1 MSCSGGICGGAQGHF
16 PDPNKR
22 GSTGGAYRVTDPRA
36 ASAVRRPTYFN
47 PTLHRISVVAQNPT
61 TISLRE
67 FGTLLVFLFAL
78 YKGFFV
84 AASADRLLRLEPVVS
99 VCPYHAALPCVW
111 RYLQLLFGLFAYR
124 WAGAVVPWACV
135 AAVAVFFGEEAL
147 GMLRGRGRK

>member
-1 MSCSGGICGGAQGHF
+1 MSCGGGGCGAQSLF
-16 PDPNKR
+16 PNPNNR
-22 GSTGGAYRVTDPRA
+22 GSSGGAYRVTDPRA

-47 PTLHRISVVAQNPT
+47 PTLHRVSVVAQNPT

-67 FGTLLVFLFAL
+67 FGILLVVLFAL

-99 VCPYHAALPCVW
+99 VCPRDAALPCVW
-111 RYLQLLFGLFAYR
+111 RYLQLLFGMFAYR
-124 WAGAVVPWACV
+124 WVGVVVPWAFV

-147 GMLRGRGRK
+147 GMLRGKGRK